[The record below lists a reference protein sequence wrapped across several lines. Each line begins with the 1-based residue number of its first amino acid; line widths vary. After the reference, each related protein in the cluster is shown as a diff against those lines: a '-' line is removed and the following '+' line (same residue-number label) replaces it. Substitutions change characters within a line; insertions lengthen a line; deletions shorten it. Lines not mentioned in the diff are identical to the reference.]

1 VNARHDDAWTL
12 SRRDALLGTGLAAA
26 AATAAAFVGSR
37 GASAATHDFHGV
49 HQGGIAT
56 PVQQHLAF
64 ATFDVTT
71 ASRGDLVALMSTW
84 TTAAATLTAGRAI
97 NGSRSPNYPPA
108 DTGEVAGMAPSSLTL
123 TFGVGPSL
131 FDDRFA
137 LRPRR
142 PAALADLPAFPGDRL
157 DPIRSGGDLCVQA
170 CADDSLVAFHAVRN
184 LARVGE
190 DVVALR
196 NIQFAAGR
204 ASSGS
209 VASETPRNLLG
220 FKDGTSNVRADSPG
234 DMDEHVW
241 VGSESDQS
249 WMVGGTYLVARR
261 IRTHLEQWSSLSLE
275 TQQDTIGRFR
285 ESGAPLTG
293 RRERDAMDLSQ
304 LNSLGLPVI
313 PSSAHVRVASAS
325 ANNGAKI
332 LRRGFNFADGIDPRT
347 GEIDAGL
354 MFICF
359 QKDPRRQFV
368 TLQDNLSTNDAL
380 SRYVTHTASGLFACP
395 PGVSK
400 GEAIGAQLFD

>member
-1 VNARHDDAWTL
+1 
-12 SRRDALLGTGLAAA
+12 
-26 AATAAAFVGSR
+26 
-37 GASAATHDFHGV
+37 
-49 HQGGIAT
+49 
-56 PVQQHLAF
+56 
-64 ATFDVTT
+64 
-71 ASRGDLVALMSTW
+71 
-84 TTAAATLTAGRAI
+84 
-97 NGSRSPNYPPA
+97 
-108 DTGEVAGMAPSSLTL
+108 MAPSSLTL